1 MFLRERH
8 MIAYTRRR
16 VKLVAVAPIDICS
29 KGSYNDY
36 ERYNYRDTGP
46 VHDQPQSGV
55 YLLIYFTFSRT
66 RYGDAAISSIRV
78 SFLSSEHHYNVQ
90 SNLEWNSEGVM
101 DDESGESIEREVRV
115 AGRGEEYKVTMEIGQ
130 SRCVQLYLAEG
141 SYSPQTRMYSSRWWG
156 PRMEESRVK

>member
-1 MFLRERH
+1 

-78 SFLSSEHHYNVQ
+78 SFLPSEHHYNVQ
-90 SNLEWNSEGVM
+90 SNLE
-101 DDESGESIEREVRV
+101 
-115 AGRGEEYKVTMEIGQ
+115 
-130 SRCVQLYLAEG
+130 
-141 SYSPQTRMYSSRWWG
+141 
-156 PRMEESRVK
+156 